1 MASWFVYVLEC
12 RDGTLYTGVAV
23 DVQARFEQH
32 ARGKGARYTRAH
44 PPERVLASFAC
55 EGRSEALKREAAIK
69 RLSAA
74 KKRALC
80 QAAPAL
86 G

>member
-1 MASWFVYVLEC
+1 MAAWFVYVLEC

-23 DVQARFEQH
+23 DVQARFDAH

-44 PPERVLASFAC
+44 PPARVLASFAC
-55 EGRSEALKREAAIK
+55 AGQSEALKREAAIK

-74 KKRALC
+74 QKRALC
-80 QAAPAL
+80 AGAAAL